1 MDDHHEHF
9 DILPEL
15 SLALLKDCYRFVNE
29 EWQHLTREALPDQGF
44 ELRFRERCVRQ
55 FPDWRIS
62 QQRELHLGG
71 ELDTASGTDHEVDTI
86 ATHPEV
92 ISILELKNR
101 RGSLPTKNDVIVF
114 FAKILD
120 YVAGNPPILLK
131 DVCPVFMSA
140 VGFEASGLAAC
151 LGLGVHPIAP
161 HIRPIP
167 MLANNMRR
175 FMFEQGNG
183 AVLHPTD
190 LELFSDFRARLNRM
204 CSILRE
210 TWFSARFGYY
220 SEETI
225 LVRAVSGIPTL
236 KLSQELRQLN
246 ADCSRL
252 ISCFQAA
259 KAGTAA

>member
-1 MDDHHEHF
+1 L
-9 DILPEL
+9 I
-15 SLALLKDCYRFVNE
+15 S
-29 EWQHLTREALPDQGF
+29 QST
-44 ELRFRERCVRQ
+44 VRQ
-55 FPDWRIS
+55 
-62 QQRELHLGG
+62 
-71 ELDTASGTDHEVDTI
+71 ASGTSSLVFAGGLRI
-86 ATHPEV
+86 RLQPFQARG
-92 ISILELKNR
+92 EL
-101 RGSLPTKNDVIVF
+101 
-114 FAKILD
+114 
-120 YVAGNPPILLK
+120 
-131 DVCPVFMSA
+131 
-140 VGFEASGLAAC
+140 SG
-151 LGLGVHPIAP
+151 
-161 HIRPIP
+161 
-167 MLANNMRR
+167 
-175 FMFEQGNG
+175 
-183 AVLHPTD
+183 